1 MPPGHSCTGPAP
13 VSRHHCPVVT
23 PALAHS
29 GSHSASTKESR
40 RVSLVSGEKAT
51 DKRCELYQNCDDT
64 DIFDDNQAWQNM
76 DRPAQAGKS

>member
-1 MPPGHSCTGPAP
+1 MAPGHSCTGPAP
-13 VSRHHCPVVT
+13 VSSLSCGHPGT
-23 PALAHS
+23 STHS

-76 DRPAQAGKS
+76 DRPAGAGKS